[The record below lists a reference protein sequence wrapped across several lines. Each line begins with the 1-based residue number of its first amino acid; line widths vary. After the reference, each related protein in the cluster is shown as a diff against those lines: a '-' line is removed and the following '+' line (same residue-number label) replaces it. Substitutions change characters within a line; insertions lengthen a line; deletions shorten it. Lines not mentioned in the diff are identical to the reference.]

1 MEDFWTMNGPLYH
14 PLRFVHIMAG
24 GVAFVA
30 APVALAIAKGN
41 TAHRRA
47 GWAYV
52 GAMGFAAITALLL
65 AIIRP
70 NPFLLLLAVFAFY
83 LSLTGVRML
92 RLKYRDSDRR
102 APALPDHVIS
112 GVMVLASLG
121 LFGLAVNGF
130 LRGDGFAVVYLV
142 FGAISSLLVIGEFRT
157 RKAAETDRKK
167 WLAAHIQRMMG
178 AYIST
183 VTAFA
188 AVNFGKWFPGIS
200 PVVVWL
206 GPTVVGTALIVYYIN
221 RFVKSKKP
229 GAIHVRHEA

>member
-1 MEDFWTMNGPLYH
+1 MDDFWTMTGPLYQ
-14 PLRFVHIMAG
+14 PLRWVHILTG
-24 GVAFVA
+24 SVAFFA

-52 GAMGFAAITALLL
+52 GAMGFAAVSALIL
-65 AIIRP
+65 AIIHP

-92 RLKYRDSDRR
+92 RLKYKDAERR
-102 APALPDHVIS
+102 APALLDHVIS

-121 LFGLAVNGF
+121 LIGLAANGF
-130 LRGDGFAVVYLV
+130 LRGNSFAVVYLV
-142 FGAISSLLVIGEFRT
+142 FGLISLLLVIGEFRA

-167 WLAAHIQRMMG
+167 WLSLHIQRMMG

-188 AVNFGKWFPGIS
+188 AVNFGKWFPEMSLI
-200 PVVVWL
+200 VIWL
-206 GPTVVGTALIVYYIN
+206 GPTVIGTGLIVYYIN
-221 RFVKSKKP
+221 RFVKSKT
-229 GAIHVRHEA
+229 GVIHVRQ

>member
-1 MEDFWTMNGPLYH
+1 MDDFWTMNGPLYQ
-14 PLRFVHIMAG
+14 PLRFMHIAAG
-24 GVAFVA
+24 SVAFVA

-52 GAMGFAAITALLL
+52 GAMAFAATTALLL
-65 AIIRP
+65 AIIHP

-83 LSLTGVRML
+83 LSLTGIRML
-92 RLKYRDSDRR
+92 RLKYKDAERR
-102 APALPDHVIS
+102 APALLDHVIS
-112 GVMVLASLG
+112 AVMVLASLG
-121 LFGLAVNGF
+121 LIGLAANGF
-130 LRGDGFAVVYLV
+130 LRGNSFAVVYLV
-142 FGAISSLLVIGEFRT
+142 FGMISLLLVIGEFRA

-167 WLAAHIQRMMG
+167 WLSLHIQRMMG

-188 AVNFGKWFPGIS
+188 AVNLGKWFPGIS
-200 PVVVWL
+200 PLVVWL
-206 GPTVVGTALIVYYIN
+206 GPTVIGTAMIFYYIN

-229 GAIHVRHEA
+229 GVIHVR